1 MHDRYPGNSV
11 GTIMQLPFSLS
22 FGWGIREAKH
32 HVLLCMCR
40 FPSVIKAACA
50 FKLCVYLKDITLQTV

>member
-1 MHDRYPGNSV
+1 MHDRYPCNTV

-32 HVLLCMCR
+32 HVLLYMCR

-50 FKLCVYLKDITLQTV
+50 FKLCV